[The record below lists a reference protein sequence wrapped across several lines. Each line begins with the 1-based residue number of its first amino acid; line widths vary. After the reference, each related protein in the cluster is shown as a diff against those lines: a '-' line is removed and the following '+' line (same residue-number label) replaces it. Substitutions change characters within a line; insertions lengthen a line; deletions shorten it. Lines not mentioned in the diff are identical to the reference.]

1 MVILIDTEKV
11 IDKISTLMIKSL
23 QEVCTVGTYINILKV
38 TYDKLMASITLNGAW
53 LKALPLR
60 SGARRGCP
68 VFPLLFSL
76 ILEAAGSLIAAS
88 HSNRRKK
95 SNPNG
100 KRRSKTVTVCR

>member
-60 SGARRGCP
+60 SGARQDCRFLP
-68 VFPLLFSL
+68 VLFNMA
-76 ILEAAGSLIAAS
+76 LEVLTM
-88 HSNRRKK
+88 HSKK
-95 SNPNG
+95 
-100 KRRSKTVTVCR
+100 KK